1 MTKKNIISTA
11 TIMGTQLLKDC
22 EYNLETSSDNEIEEL
37 LKVIAI

>member
-22 EYNLETSSDNEIEEL
+22 EYNLTSSDNEIEEL